1 MLQKVKYV
9 GSGNLDGIN
18 NSSQCF
24 ESQTFEFPK
33 FKIAEISTNFQIIRK
48 MFEISNNLTVNM

>member
-1 MLQKVKYV
+1 MLHKVKYV

-18 NSSQCF
+18 NSTQCF

-33 FKIAEISTNFQIIRK
+33 FKIARNFYKFSDHQKNVWNI
-48 MFEISNNLTVNM
+48 E

>member
-9 GSGNLDGIN
+9 GSGNLDDIN

-24 ESQTFEFPK
+24 ESQTFEFLK
-33 FKIAEISTNFQIIRK
+33 FLQIFKSSKKCLKYRITLR
-48 MFEISNNLTVNM
+48 